1 MAVLPSSTN
10 YPSTYKVSDFTTMSN
25 SIVGEVYQHVIL
37 DVIANSRTDFEENG
51 VDEATLQEL
60 QNLWQ
65 GKLVATN
72 VATFP
77 WAQAPVGAF
86 PIGQLFDPVTGLRT
100 DSLDVAAA
108 AAAGATNSPILNNI
122 AAIRAV
128 QQMDSLAQQHGGSP
142 FYPSPS
148 SAGLN
153 QTTQPDASTE
163 GSSLSDIPNNINT
176 PFTSFNKN
184 TSLQLP
190 SNPNSDNPPNNL
202 SSSVMPPSSDRAVP
216 QDPNLSNNNAFGG
229 LLLPNQNSVKNE
241 SPESLQQPGPSE
253 QSEKQDIPQ
262 SDGTLLEDDTEEHII
277 SENSKY
283 ELAHDADK
291 RIKEM
296 LANNR
301 VLQIDGTFD
310 DNEEEKK
317 TSPGTPSDEAINS
330 DLDDPDSDEAPEAD
344 EGSDVGQAI
353 VLCLYDKV
361 NHHKNKWK
369 CVFRDGIVGVNGK
382 DYLFFKANGE
392 FEWI

>member
-1 MAVLPSSTN
+1 
-10 YPSTYKVSDFTTMSN
+10 MSN

-86 PIGQLFDPVTGLRT
+86 PIGQLFDPVSGLRT
-100 DSLDVAAA
+100 DSLDVAA

-128 QQMDSLAQQHGGSP
+128 QQMDSLAQQHGGSG
-142 FYPSPS
+142 FYPSPTS
-148 SAGLN
+148 SSLN
-153 QTTQPDASTE
+153 QTNQPDTSAE
-163 GSSLSDIPNNINT
+163 GSSLSDLPNNMSA
-176 PFTSFNKN
+176 PFTSFNKS

-190 SNPNSDNPPNNL
+190 SNPNPESSPNL
-202 SSSVMPPSSDRAVP
+202 SASVVSPPSDRGIP
-216 QDPNLSNNNAFGG
+216 LDSNSSNNNAFGG
-229 LLLPNQNSVKNE
+229 LLLPNQNAVKNE
-241 SPESLQQPGPSE
+241 PTEASQLQQASE
-253 QSEKQDIPQ
+253 SRENKDIPQ
-262 SDGTLLEDDTEEHII
+262 SDGTILEDDVESTV
-277 SENSKY
+277 SKKDKY
-283 ELAHDADK
+283 GLAHFADE
-291 RIKEM
+291 RIREM

-310 DNEEEKK
+310 DNEDDKK
-317 TSPGTPSDEAINS
+317 PSPGTPSDEAINS
-330 DLDDPDSDEAPEAD
+330 DLDDPDSEEAPEAE
-344 EGSDVGQAI
+344 EGSDIGQAI

>member
-1 MAVLPSSTN
+1 MAVLPLSTK
-10 YPSTYKVSDFTTMSN
+10 YPFTNKVSDFTTMSN

-148 SAGLN
+148 SSGLN
-153 QTTQPDASTE
+153 QTTQPGTSAE
-163 GSSLSDIPNNINT
+163 GSSLSDMPNNMNA
-176 PFTSFNKN
+176 PFTSYNKS

-190 SNPNSDNPPNNL
+190 SNPNPENPPNDL
-202 SSSVMPPSSDRAVP
+202 SSSVVSPSSDRAVP
-216 QDPNLSNNNAFGG
+216 LDSNSSNNNAFGG

-241 SPESLQQPGPSE
+241 STESLQPQRSSE
-253 QSEKQDIPQ
+253 SSEKKDIPQ
-262 SDGTLLEDDTEEHII
+262 ADGIILEDDAESTV
-277 SENSKY
+277 SKKGKY

-310 DNEEEKK
+310 DNEEDKK
-317 TSPGTPSDEAINS
+317 ESPGTPSDEAINS